1 MTERIKGEAVHVKQ
15 LPPRIIVTLVEIKDK
30 RDVRFD
36 VRNSVSSL
44 GRGAWGSHRLRRRAE
59 VALRRKEKKRT
70 DQRDSSD
77 TMKVCIYLIE

>member
-30 RDVRFD
+30 RDVRD

-59 VALRRKEKKRT
+59 VALRRKEKKKNGSER
-70 DQRDSSD
+70 
-77 TMKVCIYLIE
+77 